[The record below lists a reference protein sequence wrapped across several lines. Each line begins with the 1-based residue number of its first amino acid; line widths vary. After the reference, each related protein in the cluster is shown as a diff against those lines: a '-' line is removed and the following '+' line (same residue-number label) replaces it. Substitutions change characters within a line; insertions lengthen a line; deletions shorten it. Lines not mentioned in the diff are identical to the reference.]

1 MTSNFL
7 TFPKYVLT
15 FLRRQKWPKKSPIY
29 PLGGKYKISWS
40 NDALESFLQIR
51 ALCAPHESITSQGAM
66 ADRVKVKL
74 EEDVDQ
80 N

>member
-1 MTSNFL
+1 MC
-7 TFPKYVLT
+7 
-15 FLRRQKWPKKSPIY
+15 
-29 PLGGKYKISWS
+29 LGSKYKISSS
-40 NDALESFLQIR
+40 NDALESLLQIR